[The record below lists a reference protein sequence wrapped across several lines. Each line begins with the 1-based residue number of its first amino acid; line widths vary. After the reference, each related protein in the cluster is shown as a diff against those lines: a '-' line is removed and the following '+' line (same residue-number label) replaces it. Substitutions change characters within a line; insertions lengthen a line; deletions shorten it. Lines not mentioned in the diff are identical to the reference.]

1 MYKLA
6 SCAKVDLI
14 LILAHGVDMY
24 IKRDLEEV
32 LLRYAK
38 FPAVALLGPRQSGK
52 TTLARK
58 VFSQHRY
65 VSFEDYHERFFAMD
79 DPRGFLK
86 KYENEHGIIIDEFQ
100 YVPHLLSYLQLDIDE
115 KNRQGYFILTGSQNF
130 LMNEKIT
137 QSLAGRVGI
146 VDLYTLSFKE
156 LQGANKLFQNC
167 DDVMVRGGYP
177 RLFEQDGIDTA
188 DFYSSYVQTYVERD
202 VRQLENVGDINTFHR
217 FLGLCAGRVG
227 QILDFQ
233 TLSNDCGV
241 TLVQVKKW
249 ISVLE
254 ATYIITLLQPF
265 YKNFNRRLIRTPK
278 LYFLDTGLACS
289 LLKIFSAETLSLHP
303 LRGSLFENMII
314 ADLYKQYANMGRR
327 PPLYFWRD
335 QNGRLEVDC
344 IVDHGIALTPIE
356 IKSGQTL
363 NPNFFDGIKAWS
375 ELTGNDPS
383 LGFLVYGGDKEPHE
397 WRSGYVVGWRDA
409 KDLRALMKG

>member
-1 MYKLA
+1 
-6 SCAKVDLI
+6 
-14 LILAHGVDMY
+14 MY

-58 VFSQHRY
+58 VFPHHKY
-65 VSFEDYHERFFAMD
+65 VSFEDYHERFFATD

-86 KYENEHGIIIDEFQ
+86 KYENEYGIIIDEFQ
-100 YVPHLLSYLQLDIDE
+100 YVPLLLSYLQLEIDE
-115 KNRQGYFILTGSQNF
+115 KKRPGYFILTGSQNF

-146 VDLYTLSFKE
+146 VDLYSLSFNE
-156 LQGANKLFQNC
+156 LQRANKLPQNS
-167 DDVMVRGGYP
+167 DEVIVKGGYP
-177 RLFEQDGIDTA
+177 RLFEQNIDIA

-202 VRQLENVGDINTFHR
+202 VRQLQNVDDINIFQR

-227 QILDFQ
+227 QILDYQ
-233 TLSNDCGV
+233 ALSNDCGI
-241 TLVQVKKW
+241 TFAQVKKW

-289 LLKIFSAETLSLHP
+289 LLKIFSSTTLETHP
-303 LRGSLFENMII
+303 LRGNLFENMVI

-327 PPLYFWRD
+327 SPLYFWRD

-344 IVDHGIALTPIE
+344 IVDRGISLIPIE
-356 IKSGQTL
+356 IKSGQTF
-363 NPNFFDGIKAWS
+363 NSHFFDGIKAWA
-375 ELTGNDPS
+375 ELTES
-383 LGFLVYGGDKEPHE
+383 KSSQGFIVYGGDKEMHQLNN
-397 WRSGYVVGWRDA
+397 GYVVGWQDI
-409 KDLRALMKG
+409 KDLVGVMENSSNI

>member
-1 MYKLA
+1 
-6 SCAKVDLI
+6 
-14 LILAHGVDMY
+14 MY

-32 LLRYAK
+32 LLRFAK

-52 TTLARK
+52 TTIAK
-58 VFSQHRY
+58 KIFPQHRY
-65 VSFEDYHERFFAMD
+65 VSFEDHHERFFAAD

-100 YVPHLLSYLQLDIDE
+100 YVPPLLSYLQLDIDE
-115 KNRQGYFILTGSQNF
+115 KKRQGYYILTGSQNF

-156 LQGANKLFQNC
+156 LERAGKLAPNC
-167 DDVMVRGGYP
+167 DDVIVRGGYP
-177 RLFEQDGIDTA
+177 RLFEQDIDTA

-202 VRQLENVGDINTFHR
+202 VRQLQNVGDINTFQR

-227 QILDFQ
+227 QILDYQ

-289 LLKIFSAETLSLHP
+289 LLKIFSPDTLESHP
-303 LRGSLFENMII
+303 LRGNLFENMVI

-327 PPLYFWRD
+327 SPLYFWRD

-344 IVDHGIALTPIE
+344 IVDRGINLIPIE

-363 NPNFFDGIKAWS
+363 SPNFFNGIAAWA
-375 ELTGNDPS
+375 ELAGSDPAQ
-383 LGFLVYGGDKEPHE
+383 GFVVYGGEKESHQM
-397 WRSGYVVGWRDA
+397 SAGHVVGWRDI
-409 KDLRALMKG
+409 KDFVAYVEEPLEV

>member
-1 MYKLA
+1 
-6 SCAKVDLI
+6 
-14 LILAHGVDMY
+14 MY

-58 VFSQHRY
+58 VFPSHRY
-65 VSFEDYHERFFAMD
+65 VSFEDYHERFFATD
-79 DPRGFLK
+79 DPHGFLK

-100 YVPHLLSYLQLDIDE
+100 YAPQLLSYLQLDIDE
-115 KNRQGYFILTGSQNF
+115 KKRQGYFILTGSQNF

-156 LQGANKLFQNC
+156 LQNASLLAQNC
-167 DDVMVRGGYP
+167 DDVIVRGGYP
-177 RLFEQDGIDTA
+177 RLFEQNIDIA

-202 VRQLENVGDINTFHR
+202 VRQLQNVGDINTFQR

-227 QILDFQ
+227 QILDYQ
-233 TLSNDCGV
+233 VLSNDCGI
-241 TLVQVKKW
+241 TLAQVKKW

-265 YKNFNRRLIRTPK
+265 YKNFNRRLIRSPK
-278 LYFLDTGLACS
+278 IYFLDTGLACS
-289 LLKIFSAETLSLHP
+289 LLKIFSSEILESHP
-303 LRGSLFENMII
+303 LRGNLFENMVI

-327 PPLYFWRD
+327 SPLYFWRD

-344 IVDHGIALTPIE
+344 IVDRGIKLIPIE

-363 NPNFFDGIKAWS
+363 NPNFFDGIKAWV
-375 ELTGNDPS
+375 ELVGKEA
-383 LGFLVYGGDKEPHE
+383 LQGFLVYGGNKEYHQLNV
-397 WRSGYVVGWRDA
+397 GHVVGWRDL
-409 KDLRALMKG
+409 KDLAMLLEK

>member
-1 MYKLA
+1 
-6 SCAKVDLI
+6 
-14 LILAHGVDMY
+14 MY
-24 IKRDLEEV
+24 ITRDLEEV

-58 VFSQHRY
+58 IFPQHQY

-86 KYENEHGIIIDEFQ
+86 KYENQHGIIIDEFQ

-115 KNRQGYFILTGSQNF
+115 KKRQGYFILTGSQNF

-146 VDLYTLSFKE
+146 VDLYPLSFKE
-156 LQGANKLFQNC
+156 LQRANKLAQNC
-167 DDVMVRGGYP
+167 DTVIVQGGYP
-177 RLFEQDGIDTA
+177 RLFEQNIDVA

-202 VRQLENVGDINTFHR
+202 VRQLQNVGDINTFQR

-227 QILDFQ
+227 QILDYQ

-241 TLVQVKKW
+241 TLAQVKKW

-254 ATYIITLLQPF
+254 ATYVITLLQPF

-289 LLKIFSAETLSLHP
+289 LLKIFSATILETHP
-303 LRGSLFENMII
+303 LRGNLFENMVI
-314 ADLYKQYANMGRR
+314 ADLYKQYANRGRR
-327 PPLYFWRD
+327 APLYFWRD

-344 IVDHGIALTPIE
+344 IVDRGIALVPIE
-356 IKSGQTL
+356 IKSSQTF
-363 NPNFFDGIKAWS
+363 NTNFFDGINAWS
-375 ELTGNDPS
+375 EFAEKSTSQGYV
-383 LGFLVYGGDKEPHE
+383 VYGGDQKLYQWNSE
-397 WRSGYVVGWRDA
+397 YVVGWQDI
-409 KDLRALMKG
+409 KNLIDVMEESKT

>member
-1 MYKLA
+1 
-6 SCAKVDLI
+6 
-14 LILAHGVDMY
+14 MY

-58 VFSQHRY
+58 VFPLHKY
-65 VSFEDYHERFFAMD
+65 VSFEDYHERFFATD
-79 DPRGFLK
+79 DPHGFLK
-86 KYENEHGIIIDEFQ
+86 KYENEHGVIIDEFQ
-100 YVPHLLSYLQLDIDE
+100 YVPQLLSYLQLDIDE
-115 KNRQGYFILTGSQNF
+115 KKRQGYFILTGSQNF

-156 LQGANKLFQNC
+156 LQNAGMLAQNC
-167 DDVMVRGGYP
+167 DDVIVRGGYP
-177 RLFEQDGIDTA
+177 RLFEQNIDTA

-202 VRQLENVGDINTFHR
+202 VRQLQNVGDINTFQR

-227 QILDFQ
+227 QILDYQ
-233 TLSNDCGV
+233 ILSNDCGV
-241 TLVQVKKW
+241 TLAQVKKW

-265 YKNFNRRLIRTPK
+265 YKNFNRRLIRSPK
-278 LYFLDTGLACS
+278 IYFLDTGLACS
-289 LLKIFSAETLSLHP
+289 LLKIFSPEVLESHP
-303 LRGSLFENMII
+303 LRGNLFENMVI

-327 PPLYFWRD
+327 SPLYFWRD

-344 IVDHGIALTPIE
+344 IVDRGIKLIPIE

-363 NPNFFDGIKAWS
+363 NANFFDGIKAWI
-375 ELTGNDPS
+375 ELVGKES
-383 LGFLVYGGDKEPHE
+383 LQGFLVYGGDKESHQLKF
-397 WRSGYVVGWRDA
+397 GHVVGWRDL
-409 KDLRALMKG
+409 KDLATLIEK